1 MPSFDIVRESSVDD
15 TFRVEMVKSSFDVG
29 TEHSKEHFR
38 GDIPIEGMQWRIGLI
53 VGPSGSGKSTIAREL
68 FGISP
73 SPIPHSAKSVVD
85 DMPEGVSFD
94 EISKAFYSVGFAS
107 VPSWLKPYEVLSNGE
122 RTRVDLAYHLLS
134 PERLIVFDEYTS
146 VLDRKVAQTSSIA
159 ISKAIHHSDKQF
171 IAVSCHYDII
181 EYLNPDWIYDTST
194 MTFTEYHPSE
204 PKKKPSVSAN
214 ATGMNGNVLGSII
227 ISTLN
232 SQRA

>member
-1 MPSFDIVRESSVDD
+1 MPSFDIVKESSVED
-15 TFRVEMVKSSFDVG
+15 TFRVEMVKSSFDVS
-29 TEHSKEHFR
+29 TEHSKEHFI
-38 GDIPIEGMQWRIGLI
+38 GEIPIEGMEWKIGLI

-73 SPIPHSAKSVVD
+73 SPIPHSAKSVID
-85 DMPEGVSFD
+85 DMPKGVSFD

-107 VPSWLKPYEVLSNGE
+107 VPSWLKPYDVLSNGE

-134 PERLIVFDEYTS
+134 PEQTIVFDEYTS
-146 VLDRKVAQTSSIA
+146 VLDRKVAQTASMAICKSIHNSS
-159 ISKAIHHSDKQF
+159 KRF

-194 MTFTEYHPSE
+194 MTFSEYHPSE
-204 PKKKPSVSAN
+204 PKKKPSVSVD
-214 ATGMNGNVLGSII
+214 ATGTNGNVLGNII
-227 ISTLN
+227 ISTQT